1 MEIKTCEQYV
11 LKRLEEA
18 ENDVEALKVDIQC
31 KESEIQSLAEELAT
45 LKDIIRRRATITPTQ
60 DESQYISFESVWREF
75 ESDAQDF
82 DVINAIMEG
91 K

>member
-11 LKRLEEA
+11 LKRLAEA
-18 ENDVEALKVDIQC
+18 ENDVEALKVEIQC
-31 KESEIQSLAEELAT
+31 KDAQMASLAEELAN
-45 LKDIIRRRATITPTQ
+45 LKDIIRRRATITPTK
-60 DESQYISFESVWREF
+60 DESQHISFESVWSEF
-75 ESDAQDF
+75 ASDSQDF

>member
-18 ENDVEALKVDIQC
+18 ENDVEALKVDVQC
-31 KESEIQSLAEELAT
+31 KDAQLASLTEELAT
-45 LKDIIRRRATITPTQ
+45 LKDVIRRRASLAAENEGHI
-60 DESQYISFESVWREF
+60 YFEAIWEEF
-75 ESDAQDF
+75 ASDKADF